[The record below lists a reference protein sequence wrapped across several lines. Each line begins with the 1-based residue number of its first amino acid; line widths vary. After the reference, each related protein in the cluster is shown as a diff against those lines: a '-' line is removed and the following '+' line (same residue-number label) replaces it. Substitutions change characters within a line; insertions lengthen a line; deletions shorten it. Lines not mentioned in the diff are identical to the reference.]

1 MCKSQNVTD
10 ARKYFDAVKDI
21 SIISYSAISEIHS
34 IGKLLLLWVGNTDAY
49 IDPVIISR
57 ALDSIVYIAH
67 DALESVEQEAESV
80 GCDCI
85 DMNTKRRLQAAK
97 EHLEMSISAEHN
109 QE

>member
-1 MCKSQNVTD
+1 MCKSQNNADIKKLTAAVTD
-10 ARKYFDAVKDI
+10 IA
-21 SIISYSAISEIHS
+21 IISYSALSEINA
-34 IGKLLLLWVGNTDAY
+34 IGKLILLWLETQEAY
-49 IDPVIISR
+49 RNPETIFR
-57 ALDSIVYIAH
+57 ALDNIVYTAQNTIETVGH
-67 DALESVEQEAESV
+67 EAESV